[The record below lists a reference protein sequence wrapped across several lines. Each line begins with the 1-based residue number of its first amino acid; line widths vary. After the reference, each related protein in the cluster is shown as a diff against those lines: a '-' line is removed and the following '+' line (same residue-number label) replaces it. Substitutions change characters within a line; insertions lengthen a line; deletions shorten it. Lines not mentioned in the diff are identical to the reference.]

1 MQAVCLQIGGATSSP
16 TPAFF
21 FLSCT
26 RPRQVSSCQQKQNP
40 YGPFSEPVNGGGG
53 CAPFFLHEHC
63 IISKTCFA
71 LIVID
76 LFKYHRAGSLFANGG
91 AAFPP
96 TPGLAKTEATW
107 TFSTPHA
114 GSLFA
119 NGGATSPPTPR
130 FFKLCKKTSSIILPA
145 KPEPI
150 WTGSEPV
157 LKTLCLQTGGGGP
170 APPPTPLLS
179 FYAVPACFQEHR
191 TMNKNWF
198 KHIEVIDLFKN
209 HHARSLFANGAAASP
224 EAIWTLSEPVTCVCK
239 WRGLRPP
246 PTPLFLFTPC
256 RLAFKNIAPSARL
269 ASRAQLL

>member
-53 CAPFFLHEHC
+53 LRPFFFARTLHHQQ
-63 IISKTCFA
+63 
-71 LIVID
+71 D
-76 LFKYHRAGSLFANGG
+76 LLRANCYRPVQIPSCRQSICKRGG
-91 AAFPP
+91 
-96 TPGLAKTEATW
+96 
-107 TFSTPHA
+107 
-114 GSLFA
+114 
-119 NGGATSPPTPR
+119 
-130 FFKLCKKTSSIILPA
+130 
-145 KPEPI
+145 
-150 WTGSEPV
+150 
-157 LKTLCLQTGGGGP
+157 CL
-170 APPPTPLLS
+170 
-179 FYAVPACFQEHR
+179 
-191 TMNKNWF
+191 
-198 KHIEVIDLFKN
+198 DLFKN